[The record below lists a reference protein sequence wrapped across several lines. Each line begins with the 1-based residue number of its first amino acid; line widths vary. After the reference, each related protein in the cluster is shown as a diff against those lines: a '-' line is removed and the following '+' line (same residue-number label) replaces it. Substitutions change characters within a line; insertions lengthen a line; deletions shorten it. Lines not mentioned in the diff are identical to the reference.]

1 MTGAEKPNI
10 LLVDDNKKN
19 LLCLENMLHDS
30 SFDLS
35 INTVHALS
43 GKQAL
48 RCALETEFA
57 LMLLDVEMP
66 DMNGFEL
73 AEIMRKNERT
83 KTVPIIF
90 VTGHGDVPMA
100 VQAMKKGAWG
110 FLEKPFNDEVL
121 IGDINRAFAADAA
134 SRHVEK
140 QRQMIANRIKQLTP
154 RENEIMK
161 KIVSG
166 AHNKTIA
173 FDLGLSQRTVELHRS
188 HVMQKMR
195 ARSLAQLVRMSL
207 LSEELGESE

>member
-1 MTGAEKPNI
+1 MSIKKQKVYI
-10 LLVDDNKKN
+10 VDDDVAV
-19 LLCLENMLHDS
+19 LD
-30 SFDLS
+30 
-35 INTVHALS
+35 ALS
-43 GKQAL
+43 VLMNSAGINFEAYSS
-48 RCALETEFA
+48 AEDFLEYFNA
-57 LMLLDVEMP
+57 NYSGCLLLDIRMP
-66 DMNGFEL
+66 NMSGL
-73 AEIMRKNERT
+73 QLQKVLNE
-83 KTVPIIF
+83 KGVKIPIIF

-110 FLEKPFNDEVL
+110 FLEKPFNDEIL

-134 SRHVEK
+134 SRHAEK
-140 QRQMIANRIKQLTP
+140 QRQIIANRIKQLTP

>member
-1 MTGAEKPNI
+1 MSIKKQKVYI
-10 LLVDDNKKN
+10 VDDDVAV
-19 LLCLENMLHDS
+19 LD
-30 SFDLS
+30 
-35 INTVHALS
+35 ALS
-43 GKQAL
+43 VLMNSAGINFEAYSS
-48 RCALETEFA
+48 AEDFLEYFNA
-57 LMLLDVEMP
+57 NYSGCLLLDIRMP
-66 DMNGFEL
+66 NMSGLQLQNVL
-73 AEIMRKNERT
+73 NE
-83 KTVPIIF
+83 KGINIPIIF